1 MTDPSQMQFETL
13 QRRHRHSEQTLD
25 DMARDGRLVGSDNW
39 IRMQRREQAL
49 REERLRRALQRDGL

>member
-13 QRRHRHSEQTLD
+13 QRRHRQSEQALD

-39 IRMQRREQAL
+39 VRMQRYEQAL
-49 REERLRRALQRDGL
+49 REERLRRALQRNEL